1 MKILVLNAGSSSLK
15 YQLLETKDQSIIAK
29 GSVEK
34 IGLGDTFIGF
44 SNGVHPKVERNFKGD
59 NHELALQE
67 VFKSLTEGSAA
78 VLKSLDEIDAVG
90 HRVVHGGEKY
100 AKSTLIDD
108 KLIETVETLSEIAPL
123 HNPPNLICIKACQ
136 KMLPKVN
143 QVAVFD
149 TAFHQTMP
157 EVAYMYG
164 FPYEYYQKYGIR
176 RYGFHG
182 TSYTYVTQKTAEFL
196 GKKPEN
202 TSLIIC
208 HIGNG
213 ASIAAVKNGQSVD
226 TTMGFT
232 PLEGLMMGTRAGTF
246 DTAALFYIM
255 EKEKLSVAQAS
266 DIVNKKSGLLGISG
280 ISSDMRDVEKA
291 AAEGNK
297 RAKLAKEMMAYRIRK
312 SIGAFSA
319 VLEGKIDAVCFT
331 AGMGEFDTS
340 LRAMCCQG
348 LEYLGIILDPAVND
362 TTFSKL
368 RDLSKPEAKIK
379 VLCVPTNEELMIAL
393 ETEKLV
399 K

>member
-29 GSVEK
+29 GTVEK

-44 SNGVHPKVERNFKGD
+44 SNTGHAKVERTFKGD
-59 NHELALQE
+59 NHEIALQE
-67 VFKSLTEGSAA
+67 VFDSLTKGKEA
-78 VLKSLDEIDAVG
+78 VLKSLDEIQAIG

-100 AKSTLIDD
+100 AKSSLINAD
-108 KLIETVETLSEIAPL
+108 LISTVQTLSEIAPL
-123 HNPPNLICIKACQ
+123 HNPPNLMGIKACQ
-136 KMLPKVN
+136 KILPKVP

-164 FPYEYYQKYGIR
+164 LPYDYYKKYGIR

-182 TSYTYVTQKTAEFL
+182 TSFAYVTQKTAEFL
-196 GKKPEN
+196 GKKPEDTN
-202 TSLIIC
+202 LIIC

-213 ASIAAVKNGQSVD
+213 ASIAAVKNGKSVD

-232 PLEGLMMGTRAGTF
+232 PLEGLIMGTRAGTF
-246 DTAALFYIM
+246 DTAALLYLM
-255 EKEKLSVAQAS
+255 EKEKLSIADAS
-266 DIVNKKSGLLGISG
+266 DLVNKKSGLLGVSG
-280 ISSDMRDVEKA
+280 VSSDMRDVEKA
-291 AAEGNK
+291 AAEGNH
-297 RAKLAKEMMAYRIRK
+297 RAELAKEMLAYRIRK
-312 SIGAFSA
+312 TIGAFSA

-331 AGMGEFDTS
+331 AGMGEFDTG
-340 LRAMCCQG
+340 LRLDSCKG
-348 LEYLGIILDPAVND
+348 LEYLGISIDEAVNSE
-362 TTFSKL
+362 TRSKL
-368 RDLSKPEAKIK
+368 QEISKKGSKIK

-393 ETEKLV
+393 ETEKLA